1 MLPPVGRTR
10 PRAEHTGDS
19 DELDGLER
27 QFRRHVVGD
36 DEQADDTDLEVL
48 SGLTDEPDA
57 TDAGVAS
64 PGELGSRSGPWLRP
78 LFAKENAGRN
88 PARTLVRAVERLP

>member
-10 PRAEHTGDS
+10 PRPEHTGDS

-57 TDAGVAS
+57 TDAGAAS
-64 PGELGSRSGPWLRP
+64 PGSW
-78 LFAKENAGRN
+78 AADQGRG
-88 PARTLVRAVERLP
+88 